1 MMPTREVIAALDQ
14 AFGAAGEAV
23 AEERSATGWSRS
35 LWEELDAQ
43 GFGAVL
49 TEVGD
54 ADPGAE
60 ELWAVAETVGRHGGA
75 LPIVEANIA
84 RYAMALAAGEGVLTG
99 VPTIVRLPRA
109 DRDPGGNGGR
119 ARGLVRDVPYGSL
132 GGPVVL
138 FHESSDGDLM
148 GIVDSAL
155 CRAAPSASL
164 AGEPRADITLPDST
178 VAMRPVTPSV
188 GQLLALAQTARILG
202 GARATLSLTVR
213 YSRDRQQFGQPIG
226 RFQAVSQQLAGL
238 GGSVEMLDAMVER
251 LATEVATARGSLA
264 ARAAKVCAADTITQ
278 AVDVG
283 HQVHGAIGV
292 TAEYG
297 LARHTCLLMAWS
309 DELGSSRD
317 DAVALGRASQPEGA
331 LWDLLSSGTVAG

>member
-1 MMPTREVIAALDQ
+1 MMPTREVIGALDQ
-14 AFGAAGEAV
+14 AFGAAGEA
-23 AEERSATGWSRS
+23 AAQERSATGWSRS

-54 ADPGAE
+54 ADPGAQD
-60 ELWAVAETVGRHGGA
+60 LWAVAETVGRHGA
-75 LPIVEANIA
+75 SLPIVEANIA
-84 RYAMALAAGEGVLTG
+84 RFAMALAGEEVRTG

-109 DRDPGGNGGR
+109 DRGPAGNAGW
-119 ARGLVRDVPYGSL
+119 ASGLVRDVPYGSL
-132 GGPVVL
+132 AGPVVL
-138 FHESSDGDLM
+138 FYESIDGDLM
-148 GIVDSAL
+148 GIVDTAS
-155 CRAAPSASL
+155 CGVAPSASL

-178 VAMRPVTPSV
+178 VAMRSVKSSV

-238 GGSVEMLDAMVER
+238 GGSVEMLAAMVER
-251 LATEVATARGSLA
+251 LATDVGTARGSLA
-264 ARAAKVCAADTITQ
+264 ARAAKLCAADTITQ

-297 LARHTCLLMAWS
+297 LARHTCRLMAWS
-309 DELGSSRD
+309 EELGSSRD
-317 DAVALGRASQPEGA
+317 DATALGRASHGRGA
-331 LWDLLSSGTVAG
+331 LWDLLSAGAVAG